1 MSPVEFIG
9 FLISFL
15 ALIFLFFK
23 NKREINA
30 NRELHEEEEMG
41 EDDPLKEFL
50 KTLDHQEEAYPSAP
64 PEKRYIPPPKEPK
77 RRNIPEGSFSSLD
90 THRLETNVEK
100 RKLTTNIEAR
110 KLKTNIENRS
120 IGLGIRNR
128 SVLLDKSMKAEE
140 FRALP
145 KESRSAGQLGNLDS
159 LRQMVIYH
167 EIWDK
172 PKGL

>member
-23 NKREINA
+23 NKREMKANA
-30 NRELHEEEEMG
+30 ERHEEME

-50 KTLDHQEEAYPSAP
+50 KTLDHQEEVHAPPP
-64 PEKRYIPPPKEPK
+64 PEKRYIPPPAEP
-77 RRNIPEGSFSSLD
+77 RRRPPSNGSFSSLD

-100 RKLTTNIEAR
+100 RKLATNIEAR
-110 KLKTNIENRS
+110 KLKTSIENRS

-128 SVLLDKSMKAEE
+128 SILLDKSLRAEE
-140 FRALP
+140 ARAIP
-145 KESRSAGQLGNLDS
+145 KESRSAGQLGHLAS